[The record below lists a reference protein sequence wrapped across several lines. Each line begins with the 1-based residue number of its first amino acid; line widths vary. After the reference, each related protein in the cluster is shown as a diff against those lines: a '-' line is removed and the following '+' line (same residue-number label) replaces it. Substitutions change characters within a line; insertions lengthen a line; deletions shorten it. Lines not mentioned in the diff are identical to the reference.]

1 MQISLLLLPAS
12 LCALVLLLAP
22 ASEGCGPGRGYG
34 KRRPPKKL
42 IPLAYKQ
49 FSPNVAEKTLG
60 ASGRPEGKITRNSER
75 FKELTPNYNT
85 DIIFKDEEDTGADRL
100 MTQRCKDKLNSLAIS
115 VMNMWPGVKLRV
127 TEGWDEDGH
136 HSEDSLHYEGRA
148 VDITTSDR
156 DRNKY
161 AMLARLAVEAGFDWV
176 YYQSKAHIHCSVKSE
191 HSVAAKTGGCFP
203 GDAQVTVEGGGTKLM
218 RELLPGDRVLAS
230 SSAEGHAQ
238 LLYSPVLSFLDHQPN
253 ITKTFYII
261 GTNAGLSISL
271 TAAHLIFISDCAGG
285 PNKWNESAGF
295 GSTSQGHGGGP
306 RTVFASDVRPGQ
318 CVFTSTGKANWHTRL
333 SVVTFVKEKR
343 STGLYAPLTQHGSI
357 LVNGVLVSCYA
368 AVDSHQLSHWALAP
382 LRLFYRL
389 FGPPRAQNPGL
400 HWYPWILQSLGQVL
414 LNSEHFHPLG
424 IEQ

>member
-1 MQISLLLLPAS
+1 MRVSESLLLG
-12 LCALVLLLAP
+12 ALLLLSLAP
-22 ASEGCGPGRGYG
+22 AARSCGPGRAYG

-42 IPLAYKQ
+42 VPLAYKQ

-60 ASGRPEGKITRNSER
+60 ASGRPEGKITRSSDR

-176 YYQSKAHIHCSVKSE
+176 YYESKAHIHCSVKSE

-203 GDAQVTVEGGGTKLM
+203 GDALVSLKDGDTKRM
-218 RELLPGDRVLAS
+218 SDVVPGDMVLSS
-230 SSAEGHAQ
+230 SSADG
-238 LLYSPVLSFLDHQPN
+238 LGPLTYSPVLSFMDRQPHVN
-253 ITKTFYII
+253 KTFYVISAND
-261 GTNAGLSISL
+261 GVSISL
-271 TAAHLIFISDCAGG
+271 TAAHLIFVSDCT
-285 PNKWNESAGF
+285 NCSL
-295 GSTSQGHGGGP
+295 
-306 RTVFASDVRPGQ
+306 RTVFASDVKPGQ
-318 CVFTSTGKANWHTRL
+318 Y
-333 SVVTFVKEKR
+333 VVTSQGSEGTNLAVVSSVKER
-343 STGLYAPLTQHGSI
+343 TSRGLYAPLTLHGSI
-357 LVNGVLVSCYA
+357 MVDRVLASCYA
-368 AVDSHQLSHWALAP
+368 ALNRPRLAHWVLAP
-382 LRLFYRL
+382 LRLL
-389 FGPPRAQNPGL
+389 HSLLPPPEALSVGV
-400 HWYPWILQSLGQVL
+400 HWYPQVL
-414 LNSEHFHPLG
+414 QWLGMYLLPAGHFHPLG
-424 IEQ
+424 IEA

>member
-1 MQISLLLLPAS
+1 MRVSELF
-12 LCALVLLLAP
+12 LCALLLWLAP
-22 ASEGCGPGRGYG
+22 AAIEGCGPGRAYG

-176 YYQSKAHIHCSVKSE
+176 YYESKAHIHCSVKSE

-203 GDAQVTVEGGGTKLM
+203 GDALVSLEGGGTKWM
-218 RELLPGDRVLAS
+218 RDVQPGDMVLS
-230 SSAEGHAQ
+230 SSSPDG
-238 LLYSPVLSFLDHQPN
+238 LGPLTYSRVLSFLDWQPHVN
-253 ITKTFYII
+253 KTFYVIKTE
-261 GTNAGLSISL
+261 GGASISL
-271 TAAHLIFISDCAGG
+271 TAAHLIFVSDCK
-285 PNKWNESAGF
+285 NTQN
-295 GSTSQGHGGGP
+295 STI
-306 RTVFASDVRPGQ
+306 RTVFASDVKPGQ
-318 CVFTSTGKANWHTRL
+318 CVATSEGSDGTKL
-333 SVVTFVKEKR
+333 VLVSSVKER
-343 STGLYAPLTQHGSI
+343 RGHGLYAPLTEHGAI
-357 LVNGVLVSCYA
+357 VVDGVLASCYA
-368 AVDSHQLSHWALAP
+368 ALNGPRLAHWVLVP
-382 LRLFYRL
+382 LRLVYSL
-389 FGPPRAQNPGL
+389 IAPPQDPSAGV
-400 HWYPWILQSLGQVL
+400 HWYPRALQWLGRRL
-414 LNSEHFHPLG
+414 LPEGHFHPLG
-424 IEQ
+424 G